1 MPKVLGI
8 VAEYNPFHKGHLY
21 HLKKSVQL
29 LQPDYT
35 IAVMSGN
42 FTQRGEP
49 AIIDKWARTQ
59 MALENGID
67 VVLEIP
73 TLYACQT
80 AELFATA
87 AVKIL
92 DQAGIVTHMSFGS
105 EYHNIKDLDKI
116 AMILA
121 EEPLAFRELL
131 KLNLD
136 KGLSFPLARLKAIQQ
151 YNSNLQDGSLSS
163 DLIDLILTGSNSI
176 LALEYLKTIKKLK
189 STIQPVLIP
198 RLGSSYNAA
207 NMEGEFSSATSIR
220 NAILSGKS
228 WESIASALPDI
239 SLKILKASINQGRG
253 PISLKSFEQLLF
265 GIIRQASPEEIASWM
280 DVEEGLENRI
290 KRYALECTS
299 IEEFLS
305 KCKTKRYTY
314 TRLQRVLIHGLL
326 RIKTNDVARFQ
337 RRCGPSYLRILGFNS
352 KATDILKNL
361 KKTSKLPI
369 ITKPAH
375 YYRHKT
381 KDINSMFEL
390 DILASNLYA
399 LGFPNP
405 EQRLGGQ
412 EFTQGVL
419 MI

>member
-1 MPKVLGI
+1 LGI

-73 TLYACQT
+73 TLYACRQQNY
-80 AELFATA
+80 LPPQ

-136 KGLSFPLARLKAIQQ
+136 KGLP
-151 YNSNLQDGSLSS
+151 SL
-163 DLIDLILTGSNSI
+163 
-176 LALEYLKTIKKLK
+176 
-189 STIQPVLIP
+189 
-198 RLGSSYNAA
+198 
-207 NMEGEFSSATSIR
+207 
-220 NAILSGKS
+220 
-228 WESIASALPDI
+228 
-239 SLKILKASINQGRG
+239 
-253 PISLKSFEQLLF
+253 LL
-265 GIIRQASPEEIASWM
+265 
-280 DVEEGLENRI
+280 V
-290 KRYALECTS
+290 
-299 IEEFLS
+299 
-305 KCKTKRYTY
+305 
-314 TRLQRVLIHGLL
+314 
-326 RIKTNDVARFQ
+326 
-337 RRCGPSYLRILGFNS
+337 
-352 KATDILKNL
+352 
-361 KKTSKLPI
+361 
-369 ITKPAH
+369 
-375 YYRHKT
+375 
-381 KDINSMFEL
+381 
-390 DILASNLYA
+390 
-399 LGFPNP
+399 
-405 EQRLGGQ
+405 
-412 EFTQGVL
+412 
-419 MI
+419 